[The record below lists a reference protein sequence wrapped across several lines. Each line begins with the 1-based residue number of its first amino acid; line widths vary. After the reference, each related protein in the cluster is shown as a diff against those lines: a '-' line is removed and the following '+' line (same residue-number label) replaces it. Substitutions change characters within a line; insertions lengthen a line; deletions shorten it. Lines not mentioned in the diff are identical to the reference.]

1 MNTIFVTG
9 STGAIGSALLGVL
22 LEFPDTQLRLLI
34 RAASDDELDARLDTL
49 FRFLAIDRMDV
60 GRRSRVHA
68 VRGDAC
74 APEFGLDAAT
84 YAELARKCTHVVHC
98 AGAVRMNLPLGEARR
113 SALGSAKNVIAF
125 ARASSVPKKVEFVST
140 VGIGGRA
147 DGVVAERWV
156 TDQRDFHNTY
166 EQAKAEAEDLARVA
180 VERGLPLTVHRPSM
194 VIGDSRTGAIIHHQV
209 FYHLCEFLS
218 GKRTLG
224 LGPSLGDARL
234 DVVPVDFVARAI
246 AWSCTATHS
255 SGRVLHLCSGPESVR
270 VDALQRVVRTEF
282 SAAGQ
287 WLPPQI
293 TLSPR
298 LFMRIVGAVGLF
310 AGAKARRAI
319 GTLPVFLDYLGT
331 RQSFANAETQAL
343 FAPVGLQVPPA
354 MSYLSTVLR
363 RYLQRADSSH
373 DDE

>member
-1 MNTIFVTG
+1 MFVTG
-9 STGAIGSALLGVL
+9 STGAIGSALVGVL
-22 LEFPDTQLRLLI
+22 LACPDTQLRLLI
-34 RAASDDELDARLDTL
+34 RAASDDELDARLDAL
-49 FRFLAIDRMDV
+49 FRFLAIDRKDT
-60 GRRSRVHA
+60 GRRARVRA

-74 APEFGLDAAT
+74 VPEFGLDAAT
-84 YAELARKCTHVVHC
+84 YARLAEECTHVVHC
-98 AGAVRMNLPLGEARR
+98 AGAVRMNLPLDEARR
-113 SALGSAKNVIAF
+113 SALGSANNVIAF

-140 VGIGGRA
+140 VGIGGRT

-156 TDQRDFHNTY
+156 TDRRDFHNTY
-166 EQAKAEAEDLARVA
+166 EQAKAEAEDLARVE

-224 LGPSLGDARL
+224 LGPALGDARL

-246 AWSCTATHS
+246 AWSCTATQS
-255 SGRVLHLCSGPESVR
+255 PGRVLHLCSGPEALR
-270 VDALQRVVRTEF
+270 VDALQRVVRAEF

-287 WLPPQI
+287 WLPPRI

-298 LFMRIVGAVGLF
+298 NFMQIVGALGLF

-343 FAPVGLQVPPA
+343 LAPVGLQVPPVT
-354 MSYLSTVLR
+354 SYLSTVLR
-363 RYLQRADSSH
+363 RYLQHEDSSH